1 MNSNKIKYLKIN
13 KSIMEGIEIKQC
25 IRKEQSY
32 KKHVHKELS
41 IGLIEMGATV
51 VEFGNESYRFE
62 KNDLIIIP
70 PLLSHRCSPDDIDQW
85 QFIMVYI
92 DPKYYESKMEFTK
105 VTKIQGE
112 AVSGFQDFIT
122 SMSDGMN
129 SMRIEEQLIE
139 LLIQLENTSK
149 KKTLFEYQSM
159 DESKL
164 LDIKEY
170 IDYHYKEELSLHNLE
185 EMFGINKFTL
195 IRKFKTFFNT
205 TPRAY
210 KLQLKVAEAKK
221 YLDNGVDVF
230 EICEEMGFF
239 DQSHFIREFKKMNG
253 ISPMEYK
260 KIIGEKR

>member
-1 MNSNKIKYLKIN
+1 M
-13 KSIMEGIEIKQC
+13 GDIEIKQC
-25 IRKEQSY
+25 ICKEQSY

-41 IGLIEMGATV
+41 IGLIEMGTTV

-70 PLLSHRCSPDDIDQW
+70 PLLSHRCSPENIDQW

-112 AVSGFQDFIT
+112 AVSGFLDFIT
-122 SMSDGMN
+122 SVSDGMN
-129 SMRIEEQLIE
+129 SMRIEELLIE

-149 KKTLFEYQSM
+149 KKT
-159 DESKL
+159 
-164 LDIKEY
+164 
-170 IDYHYKEELSLHNLE
+170 
-185 EMFGINKFTL
+185 
-195 IRKFKTFFNT
+195 FFNT
-205 TPRAY
+205 TPSAY

-230 EICEEMGFF
+230 EICEEIGFF
-239 DQSHFIREFKKMNG
+239 
-253 ISPMEYK
+253 
-260 KIIGEKR
+260 

>member
-41 IGLIEMGATV
+41 IRLIEMGATV
-51 VEFGNESYRFE
+51 VEFGNESY
-62 KNDLIIIP
+62 
-70 PLLSHRCSPDDIDQW
+70 RCSPDDIDQW

-112 AVSGFQDFIT
+112 AVSGFLDFIT
-122 SMSDGMN
+122 SMSYGMN
-129 SMRIEEQLIE
+129 NMRMEELLIE

-170 IDYHYKEELSLHNLE
+170 IDYHFKEELSLHDLE
-185 EMFGINKFTL
+185 KMFGINKFTL

-205 TPRAY
+205 TPSAY

-221 YLDNGVDVF
+221 YLDKGVDVF

-253 ISPMEYK
+253 VSPMEYK
-260 KIIGEKR
+260 KIIEEKS

>member
-1 MNSNKIKYLKIN
+1 
-13 KSIMEGIEIKQC
+13 MEGIEIKQC

-51 VEFGNESYRFE
+51 VEFGNESYR
-62 KNDLIIIP
+62 
-70 PLLSHRCSPDDIDQW
+70 CSPDDIDQW

-112 AVSGFQDFIT
+112 TVSGFLDFIT
-122 SMSDGMN
+122 SMSYGMN
-129 SMRIEEQLIE
+129 NMRMEE
-139 LLIQLENTSK
+139 
-149 KKTLFEYQSM
+149 
-159 DESKL
+159 L

-170 IDYHYKEELSLHNLE
+170 IDYHFKEELSLHDLE
-185 EMFGINKFTL
+185 KMFGINKFTL

-205 TPRAY
+205 TPSAY

-221 YLDNGVDVF
+221 YLDKGVDVF

-253 ISPMEYK
+253 VSPMEYK
-260 KIIGEKR
+260 KIIEEKS

>member
-1 MNSNKIKYLKIN
+1 
-13 KSIMEGIEIKQC
+13 MEGIEIKQC

-70 PLLSHRCSPDDIDQW
+70 PLLSHRCSPDDINQW

-92 DPKYYESKMEFTK
+92 DPKYYECKMEFTK

-112 AVSGFQDFIT
+112 AVSGFLDFIT

-129 SMRIEEQLIE
+129 SMRMEE
-139 LLIQLENTSK
+139 
-149 KKTLFEYQSM
+149 
-159 DESKL
+159 L

-170 IDYHYKEELSLHNLE
+170 IDYHYKEELSLYDLE
-185 EMFGINKFTL
+185 KMFGINKFTL

-205 TPRAY
+205 TPSAY

-221 YLDNGVDVF
+221 YLDKGVDVF

-260 KIIGEKR
+260 KIIGEKP

>member
-1 MNSNKIKYLKIN
+1 
-13 KSIMEGIEIKQC
+13 
-25 IRKEQSY
+25 
-32 KKHVHKELS
+32 
-41 IGLIEMGATV
+41 
-51 VEFGNESYRFE
+51 
-62 KNDLIIIP
+62 
-70 PLLSHRCSPDDIDQW
+70 
-85 QFIMVYI
+85 
-92 DPKYYESKMEFTK
+92 MEFTK

-112 AVSGFQDFIT
+112 AVSGFLDFIT
-122 SMSDGMN
+122 SMSYGMN
-129 SMRIEEQLIE
+129 NMRMEELLIE

-170 IDYHYKEELSLHNLE
+170 IDYHFKEELSLHDLE
-185 EMFGINKFTL
+185 KMFGINKFTL

-205 TPRAY
+205 TPSAY

-221 YLDNGVDVF
+221 YLDKGVDVF

-253 ISPMEYK
+253 VSPMEYK
-260 KIIGEKR
+260 KIIEEKS